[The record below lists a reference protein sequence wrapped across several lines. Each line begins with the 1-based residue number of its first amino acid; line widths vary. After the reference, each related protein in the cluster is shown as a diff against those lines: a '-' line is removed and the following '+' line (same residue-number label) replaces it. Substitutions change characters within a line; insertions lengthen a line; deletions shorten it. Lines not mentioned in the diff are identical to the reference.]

1 MNASSTYSFVA
12 DAQLTPRTFT
22 ITVAPDAA
30 GRLVV
35 GGVRVVSGGRG
46 AEGYTLQYSLST
58 DANVTVR
65 VLSTSGQL
73 VSQLDSAG
81 ANSVVW
87 NGRNAR
93 GVVVAPGVY
102 MVEITAETLAGDR
115 VRVTTPVTITR

>member
-1 MNASSTYSFVA
+1 M
-12 DAQLTPRTFT
+12 
-22 ITVAPDAA
+22 
-30 GRLVV
+30 
-35 GGVRVVSGGRG
+35 
-46 AEGYTLQYSLST
+46 QYSLST

-73 VSQLDSAG
+73 VSQLDSALRNAG
-81 ANSVVW
+81 TNSVVW